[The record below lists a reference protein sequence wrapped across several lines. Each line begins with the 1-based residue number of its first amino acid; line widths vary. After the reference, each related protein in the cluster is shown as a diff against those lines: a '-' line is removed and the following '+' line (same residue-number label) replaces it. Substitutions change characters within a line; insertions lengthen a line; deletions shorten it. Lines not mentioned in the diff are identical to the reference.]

1 LGLFNIIETLIIR
14 FIVGIILNIPVLI
27 WIIKKQYL
35 TWPGGILA
43 GGSTGLI
50 LFILNP
56 FFWLSLLVFFISSST
71 LSKFKYEQKKDISL
85 NFSKSS
91 KRDSWQV
98 IANSFGAIF
107 FGIISLVGNNFD
119 LNVLFSSYSIA
130 AFTYLAVMNADT
142 WATELGT
149 LSSENVYYIL
159 DLRRKVPP
167 GTSGGISIIGTLS
180 GFAGAALLALTA
192 TFSLVFNELFNT
204 LTLTINHII
213 YSFLIIV
220 ISGFLGMILDSIL
233 GGTLQAMYYCPKC
246 NKTTEALTHQLCG
259 GTTTNYEKGIKWI
272 NNDVVNIT
280 AGLFS
285 SLLAV
290 FLSMIFLG
298 I

>member
-1 LGLFNIIETLIIR
+1 
-14 FIVGIILNIPVLI
+14 
-27 WIIKKQYL
+27 
-35 TWPGGILA
+35 
-43 GGSTGLI
+43 
-50 LFILNP
+50 
-56 FFWLSLLVFFISSST
+56 

-98 IANSFGAIF
+98 IANSFGAVL
-107 FGIISLVGNNFD
+107 FGLISLVGNNHNPD
-119 LNVLFSSYSIA
+119 VLFSSYSIA

-149 LSSENVYYIL
+149 LSSGNVYYIL

-180 GFAGAALLALTA
+180 GFAGAALLALTV
-192 TFSLVFNELFNT
+192 TFSMIFNELFNSIT
-204 LTLTINHII
+204 LTTNYII
-213 YSFLIIV
+213 YSFLII
-220 ISGFLGMILDSIL
+220 ILSGFLGMILDSVL

-246 NKTTEALTHQLCG
+246 NKITEALTHQLCG
-259 GTTTNYEKGIKWI
+259 GTVTNYEKGIKWI

-280 AGLFS
+280 AGLSS

-290 FLSMIFLG
+290 FLSVILLG

>member
-1 LGLFNIIETLIIR
+1 
-14 FIVGIILNIPVLI
+14 
-27 WIIKKQYL
+27 
-35 TWPGGILA
+35 
-43 GGSTGLI
+43 
-50 LFILNP
+50 
-56 FFWLSLLVFFISSST
+56 
-71 LSKFKYEQKKDISL
+71 LSKFKYEQKKNISL

-98 IANSFGAIF
+98 IANSFGAVIF
-107 FGIISLVGNNFD
+107 GFFSLVGNNYN
-119 LNVLFSSYSIA
+119 LNILFSSYSIA

-149 LSSENVYYIL
+149 LSNDNVYFVL
-159 DLRRKVPP
+159 DLRRRVPP

-180 GFAGAALLALTA
+180 GLAGAALLALTG
-192 TFSLVFNELFNT
+192 TLSIIFNELFNYIT
-204 LTLTINHII
+204 LTTNHII
-213 YSFLIIV
+213 YSFLIII
-220 ISGFLGMILDSIL
+220 ISGFLGMMLDSVL

-246 NKTTEALTHQLCG
+246 NKVTEAQTHQLCG
-259 GTTTNYEKGIKWI
+259 GTVTNYEKGIKWI

-290 FLSMIFLG
+290 FLSMFLLG